1 MLYRLETYCLTLPNN
16 IGLASSTNPTAVA
29 TAFVEAAKVL
39 SVGVRL
45 EVTEDSGEL
54 ATEGTSEEDLLEV
67 ILSGINRRFLSGTFE
82 TDGKWVIQGQ
92 RFRSVMASSAASSTG

>member
-1 MLYRLETYCLTLPNN
+1 MLDRLEAYCLTLPNN

-45 EVTEDSGEL
+45 EITEDSGEL
-54 ATEGTSEEDLLEV
+54 AT
-67 ILSGINRRFLSGTFE
+67 
-82 TDGKWVIQGQ
+82 
-92 RFRSVMASSAASSTG
+92 